1 VGSHVARNLADLGWE
16 VHAVV
21 RPSTAASGFAGVR
34 HVHDGSTERM
44 TAIVGESRP
53 DVVFHLA
60 SLFITEHRPEQVAPL
75 IESNLLLGTQ
85 LAEAM
90 RAHGCARLVNTGT
103 AWQHYHGEDYHPIN
117 LYAATKQAYLDVLR
131 YYQEAAGLRVVTLE
145 LYESYGPGDP
155 RPKLMSALIKAARQG
170 GTLALTDGSQ
180 RLDLVHVKDIAR
192 AFQRAGERLLAN
204 EAEPDERWAVRTGQP
219 RTVREIAALVSR
231 AAGMPLEAEWGARK
245 YRARE
250 LMEPP
255 ERPTLPGWSAE
266 VPLDSGIRELLGD
279 LYGGS

>member
-1 VGSHVARNLADLGWE
+1 VGSHVARHLADAGWE

-21 RPSTAASGFAGVR
+21 RPATLAGGFAGVR
-34 HVHDGSTERM
+34 HVHDGGTEGM

-60 SLFITEHRPEQVAPL
+60 SLFIAEHRPDQVAPL
-75 IESNLLLGTQ
+75 VESNLLLGTQ

-90 RAHGCARLVNTGT
+90 RAHGCTRLVNTGT

-117 LYAATKQAYLDVLR
+117 LYAATKEAYLDVLR

-155 RPKLMSALIKAARQG
+155 RPKLMTALIKAASQG
-170 GTLALTDGSQ
+170 GTLALTDGKQ

-192 AFQRAGERLLAN
+192 AFQRAAERLLAD

-219 RTVREIAALVSR
+219 RTVREIVELVGR
-231 AAGMPLEAEWGARK
+231 AAGMPLEAEWGVRK